1 MEIKKLQE
9 TAELMASSDYKERFM
24 AEYYQVKIRVE
35 KLENFIAKIR
45 AISHCEKMERE
56 RELDKLIN
64 HDCDI
69 IILEDQ
75 LETMQKYL
83 FLLKQRAVIENINLF

>member
-56 RELDKLIN
+56 RELKKLIN
-64 HDCDI
+64 YDCDV